1 MDKTYLLFLLQ
12 IVMPFVGLYILLFYF
27 SPMWFIISCVIFF
40 LMRSVGVVMTYH
52 RVHCHKTHTMTP
64 LVEFICTGLGFYGS
78 LSSPIEFCAS
88 HQDHHK
94 YMDTPKDP
102 HSPKYLGLKAMFPI
116 FWVGRGSGDL
126 RTIVRLSKNRITK
139 FYHDYYWYLLPLPF
153 LLLLISLNAFLFLFV
168 LPTSM
173 TLVSLSI
180 SVLNHDDNG
189 PKQMSKLY
197 GVLTGGEHVHKW
209 HHEHATD
216 TSQEGL
222 VHYILNILGTENRRI
237 K

>member
-1 MDKTYLLFLLQ
+1 
-12 IVMPFVGLYILLFYF
+12 MPFIGLYILVIYF
-27 SPMWFIISCVIFF
+27 SPIWVLVSCLMFF

-52 RVHCHKTHTMTP
+52 RVHCHRTHIMHP
-64 LVEFICTGLGFYGS
+64 IIEFICTSLGFYGS

-102 HSPKYLGLKAMFPI
+102 HSPKYLGWKAMFPI

-126 RTIVRLSKNRITK
+126 RTIVRLNKNKITK
-139 FYHDYYWYLLPLPF
+139 FYHDYYWYLILLPF
-153 LLLLISLNAFLFLFV
+153 SLAFISTNAFLFIFV
-168 LPTSM
+168 LPTAM

-180 SVLNHDDNG
+180 SVLNHDDSG

-197 GVLTGGEHVHKW
+197 GILTGGEHHHKW

-216 TSQEGL
+216 TSQEGFI
-222 VHYILNILGTENRRI
+222 HSFLNLIAKERRVI
-237 K
+237 T